1 MTGNPTKRKNGKALT
16 QTVKRKGPGGPF
28 LSARVDKV
36 YSHEPR
42 PSASCCIAYSEP
54 LPLAGFGAG
63 FG

>member
-1 MTGNPTKRKNGKALT
+1 MTSI